1 MRRFNLR
8 KIWVLVCLT
17 RKEAKA
23 AIKRRQLDGLEQ
35 AMEKLEQLPDSGMW
49 WPEKQLIVA
58 LKERLRQEAEATV
71 LLKKAI
77 EAKDISAL
85 EGALKVSD
93 NLEMETEEVQTARR
107 LLESMREQVAA
118 REALRNLLKEKAPT
132 RPALETAIARAE
144 GCGIGEYN
152 ETREARAILG
162 RIIAEEEANKSYEV
176 AKASNDLGAI
186 DVALARFTELGLGL
200 PKGAKAARDA
210 IVQRQARDK
219 QEKDVRD
226 HLTRALN
233 AKDCDDME
241 AGLQRALELGVTGR
255 EVDNARKYVKEN
267 QERSEAM
274 AHAKAQADIFDGK
287 MHSAVGLTEQD
298 VQEMSAALKRAEAAG
313 ARSPQADRG
322 NELEVAKQTMDR
334 ANQAL
339 KARDALRSAIQVR
352 DYDKIQ
358 AALDNARRLELNVPE
373 LQEAQAL
380 LKQLEA
386 APLPAAVATGTMA
399 QILDI
404 SRGARWRFEKFGG
417 LRPQERFAKGRLML
431 ASTKKKVQE
440 GMLTYTKEVVP
451 RSLLDIESS
460 LAKQA
465 VQCHKCLLGFCG
477 DRKTTYPA
485 AAGHHILMTG
495 VQSVE
500 LRDEILIQICKHLTG
515 NPDMRSMTR
524 GWLLMCLCVDLF
536 PPSVKFELYLLN
548 FLGTA
553 ANDKTFGEYARY
565 SLARLEE
572 ALDLD
577 EAALEN
583 LVLERGLPSVEFIWC
598 EPAGSSRRQCGRKA
612 EALH

>member
-1 MRRFNLR
+1 MVAPSLSR
-8 KIWVLVCLT
+8 CG
-17 RKEAKA
+17 
-23 AIKRRQLDGLEQ
+23 LDG
-35 AMEKLEQLPDSGMW
+35 P
-49 WPEKQLIVA
+49 P
-58 LKERLRQEAEATV
+58 
-71 LLKKAI
+71 
-77 EAKDISAL
+77 
-85 EGALKVSD
+85 
-93 NLEMETEEVQTARR
+93 
-107 LLESMREQVAA
+107 
-118 REALRNLLKEKAPT
+118 P
-132 RPALETAIARAE
+132 RAE
-144 GCGIGEYN
+144 PL
-152 ETREARAILG
+152 TAPAPSP
-162 RIIAEEEANKSYEV
+162 APSAQ
-176 AKASNDLGAI
+176 
-186 DVALARFTELGLGL
+186 
-200 PKGAKAARDA
+200 GAKAARDA
-210 IVQRQARDK
+210 IVQQQARGK

-226 HLTRALN
+226 HLNRALN
-233 AKDCDDME
+233 NKDVQDCEE
-241 AGLQRALELGVTGR
+241 ALQRALELGVTGR
-255 EVDNARKYVKEN
+255 EVENVRKFVKEN
-267 QERSEAM
+267 QERLEAL
-274 AHAKAQADIFDGK
+274 AHAKAQAEAFDGK

-313 ARSPQADRG
+313 ARSPGGDRS
-322 NELEVAKQTMDR
+322 ELEIAKQTMDR

-339 KARDALRSAIQVR
+339 KARDALRSAIQAR

-358 AALDNARRLELNVPE
+358 TAYDNARRLELNVPE
-373 LQEAQAL
+373 LDEARAL

-440 GMLTYTKEVVP
+440 GMLTYTKEVIP

-572 ALDLD
+572 ALDLVRPD
-577 EAALEN
+577 KRPAPARLRFARAWSLCPLHG
-583 LVLERGLPSVEFIWC
+583 LVRGSELLPA
-598 EPAGSSRRQCGRKA
+598 PGPRTPLPPGRGGA
-612 EALH
+612 